1 MTFYRK
7 GARQTVAMTAP
18 LPAMR
23 TVVARN
29 SAEASENRIHSDEVA
44 RQYGFRG
51 GLVPG
56 VTSYAYVVD
65 AVVDRFGLSW
75 PGGGRLQIRLQTPV
89 YAGDTV
95 VAACD
100 GDGSL
105 SLVGP
110 DGVNCVVGSA
120 GQDPVGRGKVPAV
133 DPAPLPRMSER
144 LPADGT
150 TLAPGLA
157 LGTLNHTITEA
168 SHAEW
173 LASVGID
180 EPRWAELGFVH
191 PGMLILDAN
200 AVLVRNVVLGP
211 WIHVGSDVSLL
222 SPVSFNR
229 PLEVRSRVTARYE
242 RKGHQF
248 VELDVVTA
256 MDGVAVSYV
265 HHTAIYQPRPVG

>member
-1 MTFYRK
+1 
-7 GARQTVAMTAP
+7 MTAT
-18 LPAMR
+18 R
-23 TVVARN
+23 TIVARN
-29 SAEASENRIHSDEVA
+29 SAEASENKIHSDDVA

-65 AVVDRFGLSW
+65 AVVDHYGLGW
-75 PGGGRLQIRLQTPV
+75 VGGGRLDIRLQTPV

-95 VAACD
+95 VAGCSDD
-100 GDGSL
+100 GAL

-110 DGVNCVVGSA
+110 DGVNCVA
-120 GQDPVGRGKVPAV
+120 GTAGTDPVGRGKVPAV
-133 DPAPLPRMSER
+133 DSAPLPRMSER
-144 LPADGT
+144 PPADET
-150 TLAPGLA
+150 TLAPGVA
-157 LGTLNHTITEA
+157 LGTLNHTITPEA
-168 SHAEW
+168 QQGYFE
-173 LASVGID
+173 SVGID
-180 EPRWAELGFVH
+180 EPRWAEQGFVH

-200 AVLVRNVVLGP
+200 GVLVRNVVMGP

-222 SPVSFNR
+222 SPVAFNR
-229 PLEVRSRVTARYE
+229 PLEVRSRVSARYE

-265 HHTAIYQPRPVG
+265 HHTAIYQPRVIA

>member
-1 MTFYRK
+1 MT
-7 GARQTVAMTAP
+7 V
-18 LPAMR
+18 LR

-29 SAEASENRIHSDEVA
+29 SAVASENRIHSDDVA

-65 AVVDRFGLSW
+65 AVVDRYGLGW
-75 PGGGRLQIRLQTPV
+75 PAGGRIDIRLHTPV

-95 VAACD
+95 SAGCADD
-100 GDGSL
+100 GML

-110 DGVNCVVGSA
+110 SGINCVTGSA
-120 GQDPVGRGKVPAV
+120 GRDPVKRGKVPAI
-133 DPAPLPRMSER
+133 DAAPLLRMSDR
-144 LPADGT
+144 PPADES
-150 TLAPGLA
+150 TLVPGMA
-157 LGTLNHTITEA
+157 LGTLNHAISEDA
-168 SHAEW
+168 QQRYFD
-173 LASVGID
+173 SVGID
-180 EPRWAELGFVH
+180 EPRWAEHGFVH
-191 PGMLILDAN
+191 PGMLLLDAN
-200 AVLVRNVVLGP
+200 GVLVRNVVLGP
-211 WIHVGSDVSLL
+211 WIHVGSEVSLL
-222 SPVSFNR
+222 SPVGFNR

-265 HHTAIYQPRPVG
+265 HHTAIYEPRAVG